1 VLNHLCL
8 LKCKNMQSIN
18 EVHIVENDSK
28 AARLNSKFKAFGS
41 IFHEPYWKDLFKN
54 LLKDLY

>member
-1 VLNHLCL
+1 
-8 LKCKNMQSIN
+8 MQSIN

-28 AARLNSKFKAFGS
+28 AARLNSKFKAFDS